1 MNYEVL
7 GFNQEKV
14 IEAKLDVTD
23 LMLLNYIIM
32 ANGNPF
38 MEHIIITGVSYVW
51 LYHEKIHED
60 LPILGITEGTLKN
73 RLSVLKQKGL
83 IMSETQRLIKGS
95 KTYYSVSELT
105 MSFINDV
112 RCHSKMTSDKNISNN
127 ISKNDNS
134 IRDNTNKQ
142 QELFNTNNIN
152 NKEVLEVRKSGQWFV
167 DTYNSICVSLPKCV
181 RLTAKRSKGISN
193 ILKKFTEEEI
203 LEVFN
208 NLENSDFCKGKN
220 DRGWRA
226 SMDFI
231 LNEDKFVYT
240 LEGRYNSKR
249 RCNVEEISNDGPKYR
264 VSAEEKE
271 EMRKA
276 VERGEL
282 KEY

>member
-23 LMLLNYIIM
+23 LMLLNYIIT

-112 RCHSKMTSDKNISNN
+112 RCHFKMTSDNNISNN